1 MQAVGPRPERHE
13 RAGVTRGLPLAP
25 PEPRQR
31 EAEQPD
37 QYLGRATEMRE
48 LRHEAQG
55 RAGAALPRSGDRIP
69 LAFRREHA
77 EFHGGPL
84 RPEADH
90 VAILQH
96 HVARDPLAIDE
107 GPVFR
112 AQVAQAERR
121 AVPHDGG
128 VARGHIEI
136 ALGVEANVRQRM
148 ASEPDVGLV
157 EGRDL
162 PGARA
167 RQEPELGGH
176 WLRVAR

>member
-1 MQAVGPRPERHE
+1 
-13 RAGVTRGLPLAP
+13 
-25 PEPRQR
+25 
-31 EAEQPD
+31 
-37 QYLGRATEMRE
+37 MRE

-107 GPVFR
+107 GPVFEPR
-112 AQVAQAERR
+112 SRR
-121 AVPHDGG
+121 LNAAPC
-128 VARGHIEI
+128 RT
-136 ALGVEANVRQRM
+136 M
-148 ASEPDVGLV
+148 AAWREDTSRSRSVSK
-157 EGRDL
+157 RT
-162 PGARA
+162 
-167 RQEPELGGH
+167 
-176 WLRVAR
+176 

>member
-1 MQAVGPRPERHE
+1 EQALGFAMQAVGPRPERHE

-25 PEPRQR
+25 REPRQR

-77 EFHGGPL
+77 
-84 RPEADH
+84 
-90 VAILQH
+90 
-96 HVARDPLAIDE
+96 
-107 GPVFR
+107 
-112 AQVAQAERR
+112 
-121 AVPHDGG
+121 
-128 VARGHIEI
+128 
-136 ALGVEANVRQRM
+136 
-148 ASEPDVGLV
+148 VGLV

>member
-90 VAILQH
+90 VAIQQH
-96 HVARDPLAIDE
+96 NVARDPLAIDE

-112 AQVAQAERR
+112 AEVAQAERR
-121 AVPHDGG
+121 TAPHEGG
-128 VARGHIEI
+128 AERGNTE
-136 ALGVEANVRQRM
+136 VTRSSDTNVR
-148 ASEPDVGLV
+148 
-157 EGRDL
+157 
-162 PGARA
+162 
-167 RQEPELGGH
+167 
-176 WLRVAR
+176 